1 MAISIKIDDLKERE
15 SFGREAVASWAQ
27 YRKTGRHLTGQEVRS
42 WLNTWGTLAE
52 TEMPDCHE

>member
-1 MAISIKIDDLKERE
+1 MAISIKIDDWKERE

-27 YRKTGRHLTGQEVRS
+27 YQKPGQHLTGREVRS
-42 WLNTWGTLAE
+42 WLNTRGTLAE